1 VLKLTSGFTPR
12 RKAILNIIVAEYIAT
27 AMPVASETI
36 LRNYKL
42 GVSSAT
48 IRNDMAYLEKE
59 GYIAKPHTSAGIIPL
74 AKGYRNYVE
83 SISKNIELPMEE
95 QYHIRDSFHN
105 VEEEVE
111 RWLKLAAAL
120 MSRLVGNAALVTFP
134 KAKKCRLKH
143 LELVSLHEYL
153 ALLILVL
160 SETVLKQQLL
170 SFSQPVTQEQLN
182 IITNKLN
189 TNYVGLTSSQLLA
202 KKSTLNS
209 EEQRITDSVVD
220 MMNTEDELEYHAT
233 YLEGLRLMLGQPE
246 FMGKDRMLRVMELME
261 ARDWLKS
268 VLHNQLENE
277 RVQVVIGEENR
288 DESLK
293 DLSLVLGRYG
303 IPQKVKG
310 AIGVIGPT
318 RMDYRRAISTVGYMS
333 DLLSYL
339 LAGVCGE
346 EQ

>member
-1 VLKLTSGFTPR
+1 MQAG
-12 RKAILNIIVAEYIAT
+12 NIIVAEYIAT

-59 GYIAKPHTSAGIIPL
+59 GYIAKPHTSAGSIPL

-83 SISKNIELPMEE
+83 SISQNIELPMEE

-134 KAKKCRLKH
+134 KAKQCRLKH

>member
-1 VLKLTSGFTPR
+1 MASVFTPR
-12 RKAILNIIVAEYIAT
+12 RKAILNIIVAEYVST
-27 AMPVASETI
+27 TLPVASETI

-59 GYIAKPHTSAGIIPL
+59 GYITKPHTSAGSVPL
-74 AKGYRNYVE
+74 AKGYRHYVE
-83 SISKNIELPMEE
+83 SISKDIELPIEE
-95 QYHIRDSFHN
+95 QYRIRDSFHN

-134 KAKKCRLKH
+134 KAKRCRFKH
-143 LELVSLHEYL
+143 LELVPLHEYL

-170 SFSQPVTQEQLN
+170 SLSQPVTQDQLAV
-182 IITNKLN
+182 IANKLN
-189 TNYVGLTSSQLLA
+189 AKYAGLTSSQVSSKKLA
-202 KKSTLNS
+202 ATS
-209 EEQRITDSVVD
+209 EEQRITEAIVD
-220 MMNTEDELEYHAT
+220 IMSTEDKLEYHAT

-246 FMGKDRMLRVMELME
+246 FIMKDRMLRIMELME

-268 VLHNQLENE
+268 VLRRQLENE
-277 RVQVVIGEENR
+277 RVQVVIGEESH

-293 DLSLVLGRYG
+293 DLSLVLGHYG
-303 IPQKVKG
+303 IPQKVNG
-310 AIGVIGPT
+310 TIGIIGPT

-333 DLLSYL
+333 DVLSYL

>member
-1 VLKLTSGFTPR
+1 MTSGFTPR

-59 GYIAKPHTSAGIIPL
+59 GYIAKPHTSAGSIPL

-83 SISKNIELPMEE
+83 SISKDIELPMEE

-134 KAKKCRLKH
+134 KAKQCRLKH

-170 SFSQPVTQEQLN
+170 PFSQPITQEQLN

-189 TNYVGLTSSQLLA
+189 TNYAGLTSSQVLA
-202 KKSTLNS
+202 KKSTVNS

-220 MMNTEDELEYHAT
+220 MMITEDELEYHAT

-333 DLLSYL
+333 DVLSYL

>member
-1 VLKLTSGFTPR
+1 LTSGFTPR

-59 GYIAKPHTSAGIIPL
+59 GYIAKPHTSAGSIPL

-83 SISKNIELPMEE
+83 SISKDIELPMEE

-134 KAKKCRLKH
+134 KAKQCRLKH

-170 SFSQPVTQEQLN
+170 PFSQPITQEQLN

-189 TNYVGLTSSQLLA
+189 TNYAGLTSSQVLA
-202 KKSTLNS
+202 KKSTVNS

-220 MMNTEDELEYHAT
+220 MMITEDELEYHAT

-333 DLLSYL
+333 DVLSYL